1 VTPFSFAKAESLD
14 AAVSAGASGARFIAG
29 GTTLVDLMRIGVETP
44 AQLLD
49 INALP
54 LDGIRVT
61 AAGLAIG
68 ALTRMS
74 ELAAHPIVMRE
85 YPAISAAL
93 VEGATPQL
101 RNMAS
106 IGGNLLQ
113 RVRCPY
119 FRDTTAACNKRSP
132 GAGCASIGGFNRTQA
147 ILGTSG
153 ACIAAHPSDVAV
165 AFVALDARVHV
176 RGVTG
181 ARELAL
187 EELFRLPGETP
198 HVEHNLEPGDVIVGV
213 EVPATA
219 YARNSCY
226 VKIRDRASYEFAL
239 VSVAAAIETDGGR
252 IRTARLAA
260 GGVGTTPWRFRRAE
274 ALLAARMPDEDAWSA
289 AADACVAGAVPASQ
303 NGFKVQLLRRTVQ
316 RALAHAGRVA

>member
-1 VTPFSFAKAESLD
+1 VTPFSFAKADSVD
-14 AAVSAGASGARFIAG
+14 AAVSAGALGARFVAG
-29 GTTLVDLMRIGVETP
+29 GTTLVDLMRIGVENP
-44 AQLLD
+44 PQLLD

-61 AAGLAIG
+61 DAGLTIG

-85 YPAISAAL
+85 YPSISAAL

-113 RVRCPY
+113 RARCPY
-119 FRDTTAACNKRSP
+119 FRDPTAACNKRAP
-132 GAGCASIGGFNRTQA
+132 GAGCASSGGFNRTQA
-147 ILGTSG
+147 IFGTSG
-153 ACIAAHPSDVAV
+153 ACIAAHPSDLAV
-165 AFVALDARVHV
+165 ALVALDARIRV
-176 RGVTG
+176 RGVAG
-181 ARELAL
+181 ARELAV

-198 HVEHNLEPGDVIVGV
+198 HVEHNLEPGDLIVAV

-226 VKIRDRASYEFAL
+226 IKVRDRASYEFAL
-239 VSVAAAIETDGGR
+239 VSVAAAIETHGGR

-260 GGVGTTPWRFRRAE
+260 GGVGTTPWRFREAE
-274 ALLAARMPDEDAWSA
+274 ALLAARMPDDAAWSQ
-289 AADACVAGAVPASQ
+289 AADACIAGAVPATQ
-303 NGFKVQLLRRTVQ
+303 NGFKVELLRRTVR
-316 RALAHAGRVA
+316 RALAQAGGVA